1 MEVTQY
7 ARSRVSGEDM
17 QSFGGAG
24 QGVRDRD
31 SEGYVP
37 PLVVQDGSG
46 HAVQVEQVS
55 GNDNTNTLM
64 AMMQDSVSSSSA
76 SSSSS
81 DGDRSRSV
89 LLPRMVLCGGG
100 IAAVAYSLLL

>member
-31 SEGYVP
+31 SEEYVP
-37 PLVVQDGSG
+37 PLMVQDGSG
-46 HAVQVEQVS
+46 HAVQVEVS
-55 GNDNTNTLM
+55 GNDNTNNLM

-76 SSSSS
+76 SSSS

-89 LLPRMVLCGGG
+89 LLSRMVLCGGG